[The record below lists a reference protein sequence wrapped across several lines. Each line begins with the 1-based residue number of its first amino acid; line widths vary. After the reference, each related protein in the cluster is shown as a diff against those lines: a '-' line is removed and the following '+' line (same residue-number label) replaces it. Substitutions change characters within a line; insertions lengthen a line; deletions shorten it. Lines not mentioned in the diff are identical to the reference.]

1 MATLKVKLRPST
13 KEGGMGTVIY
23 QVIHN
28 RVARQVATDCRLLPS
43 EWDAVL
49 HAPICNSIHSER
61 NAQLCAMANR
71 IESDTAKLTDII
83 RQFALS
89 GDAYT
94 ADDIILSFRQWQ
106 AQDASDGF
114 VRYGQSLIA
123 RMQSLGRRSAAK
135 KLRSSLNSFLRFLG
149 ADDIPLR
156 NVDAHLMEQY
166 EGWLKTHR
174 LSINSRSF
182 YMRNLRCAYNRAVED
197 GLVAQ
202 NDPFRR
208 VYTGT
213 AKTEKRALTF
223 LQMQAVK
230 QMDLLANPK
239 LDFARSVFL
248 LSFYLRGIAPIDL
261 AFLRKSDLRNGV
273 VIYCR
278 RKTGQRLAIKWERCM
293 QTLLKRLWE
302 LSDLREKDSPFLL
315 PIIPI
320 SEPQQV
326 LDEETIN
333 RLYYNASRV
342 INRSL
347 RQIGSTL
354 SFSHVLTLY
363 VARHS
368 WASIAKNRHIP
379 VSVISEGLGHDNERT
394 TQIYLASLDNG
405 ILDAANRKVLRGL

>member
-1 MATLKVKLRPST
+1 
-13 KEGGMGTVIY
+13 MGTVIH

-49 HAPICNSIHSER
+49 HTPICNSIHSER
-61 NAQLCAMANR
+61 NTQLCAMANR
-71 IESDTAKLTDII
+71 IESDTAKLTEII

-94 ADDIILSFRQWQ
+94 ADDIILSFRHWQ
-106 AQDASDGF
+106 AQDVSDGF

-166 EGWLKTHR
+166 EVWLKTHR

-223 LQMQAVK
+223 LQMQAIK
-230 QMDLLANPK
+230 QMDLLANSK
-239 LDFARSVFL
+239 LDFARAVFL

-326 LDEETIN
+326 LDEDTIN